1 MFNVTPTGSYKL
13 DIEFKRL
20 PIDKVN
26 KWPGYLIV
34 CLPTPGSYCA
44 LTVNCTDQGKNY
56 NGADYK
62 PKSKDERVGGLP
74 YHPGIGKKHT
84 LQVVVTPLAGG
95 QSVKIE
101 ATLNGEPITRWAGPS
116 SALKGTSKSHK
127 VSLPQNI
134 GVGASSG
141 GIKFYK
147 VNFSGRHK
155 GG

>member
-13 DIEFKRL
+13 DIEFERL

-44 LTVNCTDQGKNY
+44 LTVNCADKGSNY
-56 NGADYK
+56 NGIDDSPK
-62 PKSKDERVGGLP
+62 PGDRRLGGIA
-74 YHPGIGKKHT
+74 YHPGIGKKHR
-84 LQVVVTPLAGG
+84 LQVSVTPTPDGK
-95 QSVKIE
+95 SVKIE
-101 ATLNGEPITRWAGPS
+101 ATLNGKPITRWTGPS
-116 SALKGTSKSHK
+116 SALKGTGKFHK
-127 VSLPQNI
+127 VSGTRNI